1 MKYRF
6 TWFVAALAALAALGA
21 IFGQHGGLA
30 SALAWA
36 VLGAGAWLALLVC
49 LVVCRLI
56 SRVVLWLARQ
66 LGFGHSQARCSS
78 YASPAPR
85 RSTVSAPRRYNES
98 SGYSGAGYAAA
109 AAGVGVAAW
118 GDMHD
123 PLAAA
128 QAQQLEQ
135 MHQEPQ
141 RMFPLVNTNGISMS
155 SDSGVDDLGHTYGD
169 PAPVFETPSYD
180 YSNNFGGGCN
190 TGGGFDF

>member
-1 MKYRF
+1 MSAYRF
-6 TWFVAALAALAALGA
+6 TWFVAACAALGA
-21 IFGQHGGLA
+21 VLGKGDWLVN
-30 SALAWA
+30 ALAWA
-36 VLGAGAWLALLVC
+36 MLAAGAWLTILLTI
-49 LVVCRLI
+49 VVTSLI
-56 SRVVLWLARQ
+56 SRIAIWLARQ

-98 SGYSGAGYAAA
+98 AGYSGAGYAAA

-118 GDMHD
+118 GEMHD